1 MLPRIDPA
9 SIREK
14 VRRAQLRLVESDRVE
29 TTLIWLWG
37 AWQNFVKF
45 FSIFEEKPGSFSA
58 VSAPIAASASLT
70 TANTT

>member
-29 TTLIWLWG
+29 TTSGLAVGGL
-37 AWQNFVKF
+37 AEFCQVFLNF
-45 FSIFEEKPGSFSA
+45 
-58 VSAPIAASASLT
+58 
-70 TANTT
+70 